1 MASATESGITGS
13 FTTLLVEDASWMSSG
28 GLEASDWSGSG
39 WGSSGALGG
48 DAGGDTRG
56 LGLRRGER
64 EGLRLRS
71 FLGGERLLGDG
82 ERDFL
87 LLGLLD

>member
-1 MASATESGITGS
+1 MRGC
-13 FTTLLVEDASWMSSG
+13 

-39 WGSSGALGG
+39 CGSSGALGG
-48 DAGGDTRG
+48 EAGGDTRG

-87 LLGLLD
+87 LWRESGEQTVLVKEDFSKSCFPSKY

>member
-1 MASATESGITGS
+1 MRGC
-13 FTTLLVEDASWMSSG
+13 

-39 WGSSGALGG
+39 CGSSGALGG
-48 DAGGDTRG
+48 EAGGDTRG

-82 ERDFL
+82 DRDFL
-87 LLGLLD
+87 LQNEKRKDILN

>member
-1 MASATESGITGS
+1 MSG
-13 FTTLLVEDASWMSSG
+13 G

-48 DAGGDTRG
+48 EAGGDTRG
-56 LGLRRGER
+56 LGLRRGGER
-64 EGLRLRS
+64 AGEGLRRRS

-82 ERDFL
+82 ERDFR